1 MNRKLV
7 RSAVGTLVLALAGML
22 PVHAE
27 TNYLWPTFSLT
38 AGSYRITTD
47 DTIRIDASAER
58 LGTEVNWED
67 EFGLPDSDSLAT
79 FGLDWGF
86 AARHSLGF
94 RYYSLE
100 REGSRSIDRTISI
113 GDVTFPVGARLDAA
127 SDTTSIEAFYDY
139 WFVRKDAFGFAGS
152 LGLVYVTIDTSVTG
166 TAVFGPSGRTETRE
180 VSADTDLPVPMIGL
194 AFKANPAG
202 RLILYADGRY
212 LPTVQIGDVDG
223 EAGSYSLGADLYL
236 MGNFAIGASYD
247 GVFYKVDFDQPRWR
261 GSVDL
266 STTGWKGYV
275 RLSFF

>member
-1 MNRKLV
+1 KLV
-7 RSAVGTLVLALAGML
+7 RSAVGILVLALAGML
-22 PVHAE
+22 PARAE

-47 DTIRIDASAER
+47 DTIRIDASTER
-58 LGTEVNWED
+58 VGTEVQWE
-67 EFGLPDSDSLAT
+67 EELGLPDSDDLAT

-100 REGSRSIDRTISI
+100 REGSRSIDRTITI

-166 TAVFGPSGRTETRE
+166 TAVFGPS
-180 VSADTDLPVPMIGL
+180 
-194 AFKANPAG
+194 
-202 RLILYADGRY
+202 
-212 LPTVQIGDVDG
+212 
-223 EAGSYSLGADLYL
+223 
-236 MGNFAIGASYD
+236 
-247 GVFYKVDFDQPRWR
+247 
-261 GSVDL
+261 
-266 STTGWKGYV
+266 
-275 RLSFF
+275 